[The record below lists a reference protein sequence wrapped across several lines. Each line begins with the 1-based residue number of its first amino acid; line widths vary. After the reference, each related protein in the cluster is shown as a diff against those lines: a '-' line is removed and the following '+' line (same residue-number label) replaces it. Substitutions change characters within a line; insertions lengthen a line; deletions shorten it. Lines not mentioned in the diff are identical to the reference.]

1 VVVGGTGVLGYA
13 IAEALAAAGAGV
25 AILGPDRER
34 GERGAGLI
42 AGRRGVAKFYESE
55 ATDTVSL
62 VAAHRSIRDQLG
74 APTVLVNAA
83 GGNDPAVTVTPEHR
97 FESILPADWRS
108 SFDLNL
114 MGAALLPCQEF
125 APGMLVRG
133 KGSIINVIAMSA
145 HWPASGAVAYAAAK
159 AAVLSLTRFLAREW
173 APNGVRVNSLTSGFF
188 AGEPSLTP
196 PIPDEKS
203 LIARTPMGRLGDP
216 AELAGA
222 AIFLASS
229 RASSYVTGMD
239 LRVDGGF
246 LSQPF

>member
-1 VVVGGTGVLGYA
+1 VAVVVGGTGVLGYA

-34 GERGAGLI
+34 GERGAGQI

-55 ATDTVSL
+55 ATDSVSL

-97 FESILPADWRS
+97 FESILPADWRA
-108 SFDLNL
+108 SFDRNL
-114 MGAALLPCQEF
+114 IGAALLPCQEF

-133 KGSIINVIAMSA
+133 KGSIINVISLSA
-145 HWPASGAVAYAAAK
+145 HLPDAGAVAYAAAK
-159 AAVLSLTRFLAREW
+159 AAVLSLTKFLAREW
-173 APNGVRVNSLTSGFF
+173 APQGVRVNSLTAGFF
-188 AGEPSLTP
+188 TGES
-196 PIPDEKS
+196 PDEKS
-203 LIARTPMGRLGDP
+203 LIARTPIGRLGDP

-222 AIFLASS
+222 VIFLASS

-246 LSQPF
+246 LSQAF